1 MKLEQNKKNLP
12 FVNKFRVDMQAKHK
26 SREWLNT
33 PGIAE
38 NNFHISYIHTKLVA
52 ESLLHIVRNFFQ
64 LFVRF

>member
-1 MKLEQNKKNLP
+1 
-12 FVNKFRVDMQAKHK
+12 MQAEHK

-38 NNFHISYIHTKLVA
+38 NDFHISNIHTELVA
-52 ESLLHIVRNFFQ
+52 ESFLHIVRNFLQ

>member
-1 MKLEQNKKNLP
+1 
-12 FVNKFRVDMQAKHK
+12 MQAKHK

-52 ESLLHIVRNFFQ
+52 ESLLHIVRNFLQ